1 MSGALEQFVAQ
12 TAASIPGFSLPVP
25 AAPVAPNQSVE
36 ASRQA
41 AASANYVE
49 PPHVKIAKFDAE
61 QRKAGKQLT
70 PESKARN
77 DAFTDQLAFATALE
91 TRLDKNG
98 RCSSEMMNRCAP
110 LLSGYKLP
118 EGITV
123 NAQACYAM
131 LAVARKAGFSQQHV
145 DAYLKAEMEMF
156 G

>member
-1 MSGALEQFVAQ
+1 VSGALAQFVAH
-12 TAASIPGFSLPVP
+12 TAASIPGFSLAVP
-25 AAPVAPNQSVE
+25 AAAPATPNQTAE

-41 AASANYVE
+41 ANHEE
-49 PPHVKIAKFDAE
+49 PQVRIARFDAE

-70 PESKARN
+70 PEAKARN
-77 DAFTDQLAFATALE
+77 DAFASELAFAEALE
-91 TRLDKNG
+91 KRLDKNG
-98 RCSSEMMNRCAP
+98 RCTSEMFNVCKP
-110 LLSGYKLP
+110 LCSGYVLP
-118 EGITV
+118 PGITV

>member
-1 MSGALEQFVAQ
+1 VSGALAQFVAQ
-12 TAASIPGFSLPVP
+12 TAASIPGFSLAVP
-25 AAPVAPNQSVE
+25 AAAPATPNQTAE

-41 AASANYVE
+41 ANHEE
-49 PPHVKIAKFDAE
+49 PQVRIARFDAE